1 LIPPGWSC
9 PRRIGFLFPHP
20 CGRTSPIGCP
30 DCENGQIADPY
41 RDRTDRGDYT
51 DYDEYDEDFG
61 NAAPLM
67 EFTEADGEQLVE
79 PGEAFEDDLTES

>member
-20 CGRTSPIGCP
+20 CERTSPIGCP

-41 RDRTDRGDYT
+41 RDRTDRGGYI
-51 DYDEYDEDFG
+51 DYDEYDEDLG
-61 NAAPLM
+61 TAAPLM
-67 EFTEADGEQLVE
+67 EFTEADGEHLVE
-79 PGEAFEDDLTES
+79 SGEVFEDDLTES